1 MASGNLT
8 MRVNI
13 RGLRETIRA
22 FGDLPKDASQ
32 ELRTGSMKLAQSLA
46 PKAAAAARSE
56 GSQAAAVAS
65 TVKARRDRV
74 PVVIAG
80 GAKRVTK
87 NRARAGDL
95 VAGSEFGI
103 HARSRFGWYA
113 AGRYSHSAGRQ
124 YKPHQ
129 GAFSYWFFR
138 AFEAAQ
144 PEIEREWLDM
154 ADAIIRKWAH

>member
-1 MASGNLT
+1 MARELALK
-8 MRVNI
+8 VNI

-22 FGDLPKDASQ
+22 FNDLPKDASN
-32 ELRTGSMKLAQSLA
+32 ELRDGSMRMARALA

-56 GSQAAAVAS
+56 GAQAAAAAP

-74 PVVIAG
+74 PVIVAG

-95 VAGSEFGI
+95 VAGAEFG
-103 HARSRFGWYA
+103 ANGRYGWYR
-113 AGRYSHSAGRQ
+113 AGRYGHSHGRQ

-129 GAFSYWFFR
+129 GAASYWFFR
-138 AFEAAQ
+138 TFEAAQ